1 MFSVFERKKSYTD
14 LHSADFE
21 KEMAN
26 NKDAVVLDVRTKGE
40 FYSGRIPGAVNID
53 LMSPDFGRKIDAL
66 DKEKTYL
73 VYCRSGNRSGEA
85 CRVMA
90 SKGLRAYNLAGGIIS
105 WRGKLVTV

>member
-1 MFSVFERKKSYTD
+1 MFNVFERTKAYKD
-14 LHSADFE
+14 LRSADFE
-21 KEMAN
+21 KELTN

-53 LMSPDFGRKIDAL
+53 LMSRDFDTQVAAL
-66 DKEKTYL
+66 DKSKTYL

-90 SKGLRAYNLAGGIIS
+90 SQGLRAYNLAGGIIS
-105 WRGKLVTV
+105 WRGKLIND